1 MGAYLFVGVKG
12 VDDVLAGVVE
22 LFVLVEGVGDVLA
35 DVELCAVVIKGVR
48 DVLAGVELGVVSR
61 ASMTFL
67 LHVEQGLDVLLVS
80 RASMTCL
87 PVWSRVLM
95 AVFMA
100 MGRLTGLC
108 IFRAPPGRLE
118 LSASFLSPRA
128 LTPVSARGL
137 LVISLQ
143 QDRAG
148 VDIHMR

>member
-1 MGAYLFVGVKG
+1 MTWSWGGRVLGVKG
-12 VDDVLAGVVE
+12 VDDVLV
-22 LFVLVEGVGDVLA
+22 
-35 DVELCAVVIKGVR
+35 
-48 DVLAGVELGVVSR
+48 GVELGVFSLVPR

-67 LHVEQGLDVLLVS
+67 LDVEQGLDVLLVS

-100 MGRLTGLC
+100 MGRLTWLC

-137 LVISLQ
+137 LAISLQ